1 MKNDT
6 EVKIHK
12 CQSDEYNRNKNK
24 VNINNL
30 SNFQDWSDDDWEALE
45 DEYNDDY

>member
-1 MKNDT
+1 MKHDS

-24 VNINNL
+24 VNIHTI
-30 SNFQDWSDDDWEALE
+30 SNFTGWTEEDWEELE
-45 DEYNDDY
+45 HEYNEDY